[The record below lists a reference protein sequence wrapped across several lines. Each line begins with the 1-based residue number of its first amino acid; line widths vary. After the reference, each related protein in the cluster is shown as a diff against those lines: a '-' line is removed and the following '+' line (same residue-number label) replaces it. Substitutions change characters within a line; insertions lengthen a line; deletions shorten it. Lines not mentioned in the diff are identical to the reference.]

1 MRCLLIFLFL
11 VPLLAQPP
19 AREVDRIFTGFHNA
33 TPGCAVGVAQAGKTV
48 LARGYGMADLER
60 GVPITPDTVF
70 ESGSVA
76 KQFTATVLLLLA
88 QQGRLSLDK
97 PLSQYLPELAHLPPQ
112 LTLRQV
118 LQHTGGLREWRT
130 IAALAGFPEGTRV
143 YANEDLLRFA
153 ARQRGLNFDPGTHY
167 SYSNTGFNITPLLV
181 DRLLKEQSFQ
191 QFSQTHIFGPLNMT
205 STRWRDDFRRIIPR
219 RALAYTG
226 EGESFRQ
233 ATPIENIIGAGG
245 LLTTVQDLLLWN
257 ENFVHGRVGGQA
269 LLKELQT
276 PAKLASGRVIGYALG
291 IQAGQYQGL
300 SEIAHSGATG
310 GYRTWLGRYPERQ
323 LSVAVLCNS
332 AKALPTTLGRQT
344 AALWLKTPAPN
355 APAAAPELAALAG
368 LYRKLRDNT
377 VLRLSWK
384 EGQLLTSTG
393 QAVNA
398 KPEGGSRIS
407 ITDANDTVL
416 YEKVAAYTP
425 AAAEL
430 AQYAGSYASEETGS
444 TLVISAT
451 ESGLQLRIGSTGP
464 LMLQPTFRDAFAGP
478 AQEAYF
484 FRRDGQGR
492 ISGLSV
498 GDARTWDIRFQRR

>member
-1 MRCLLIFLFL
+1 MRPILFFVLLT
-11 VPLLAQPP
+11 PLLAQPP
-19 AREVDRIFTGFHNA
+19 AREIDAIFSGFHNA

-48 LARGYGMADLER
+48 LTRGYGMADLER
-60 GVPITPDTVF
+60 GVPISSETVF

-97 PLSQYLPELAHLPPQ
+97 PLSQYLPELAHMPPQ
-112 LTLRQV
+112 LTLRHV
-118 LQHTGGLREWRT
+118 LQHTGGLREWRA

-143 YANEDLLRFA
+143 YRNDDLLRFA

-205 STRWRDDFRRIIPR
+205 STRWRDDFRRVVPR
-219 RALAYTG
+219 RALAYAADG
-226 EGESFRQ
+226 DGFRQ

-291 IQAGQYQGL
+291 IQTGQYQGL
-300 SEIAHSGATG
+300 VEISHSGATG
-310 GYRTWLGRYPERQ
+310 GYRTWLGRYPDRQ

-332 AKALPTTLGRQT
+332 ASAVPTQLGRQT
-344 AALWLKTPAPN
+344 AALWLKTP
-355 APAAAPELAALAG
+355 PAAISPAASELAALVG
-368 LYRKLRDNT
+368 MYRKLRDNT

-384 EGQLLTSTG
+384 EGQL
-393 QAVNA
+393 VNA
-398 KPEGGSRIS
+398 SGQPVTPKPEGSGRI
-407 ITDANDTVL
+407 TLMDANDTVL
-416 YEKVAAYTP
+416 YEKVAAHAPT
-425 AAAEL
+425 AAEL
-430 AQYAGSYASEETGS
+430 EQYAGSYNSGETGS
-444 TLVISAT
+444 TLVITAT
-451 ESGLQLRIGSTGP
+451 EGGLQVRIGNNGP
-464 LMLQPTFRDAFAGP
+464 LTLKPTFRDAFAGP

-484 FRRDGQGR
+484 FRRDARGHVT
-492 ISGLSV
+492 SLSV